1 MYISSFY
8 RKIQNEFHQKEK
20 PSRLVQSY
28 EYFDK
33 LKKPRTESSSKRAQY
48 SRPVNSSRQP
58 INHFHSSPYDR
69 LEVSS
74 PAENLRTSQSQ
85 NYSHNNNN
93 SNPMSVSIERKN
105 QSNILRRSMERP
117 NRLSAANPRRIST
130 GDTHRSRSQLR
141 SDSETR
147 KMSYSSSQTRKNSR
161 KNSSAEN
168 LNANA
173 NQNGKLT
180 SKRLQTIKSNK
191 STEGSK
197 TKVSFAS
204 QNFFRINRNM
214 SVKIN
219 LTLLNSKT
227 LELLI
232 NKRDKN
238 ISSSS
243 RAQTCSRNKQ

>member
-1 MYISSFY
+1 MTMYISSFY

-33 LKKPRTESSSKRAQY
+33 LKKPRADNQPSKRAQF
-48 SRPVNSSRQP
+48 SRPQHSSRQP
-58 INHFHSSPYDR
+58 VNHLHSSPYDR
-69 LEVSS
+69 LEASS
-74 PAENLRTSQSQ
+74 PAENLRTSQ
-85 NYSHNNNN
+85 NYSNNNNN
-93 SNPMSVSIERKN
+93 SNLMSVSIDRKN

-161 KNSSAEN
+161 KNSSVE
-168 LNANA
+168 

-197 TKVSFAS
+197 TKDSEENNAEMEELYRITYTSRKAS
-204 QNFFRINRNM
+204 TMLFTGTERLFKDFWSRTNM
-214 SVKIN
+214 K
-219 LTLLNSKT
+219 
-227 LELLI
+227 
-232 NKRDKN
+232 
-238 ISSSS
+238 
-243 RAQTCSRNKQ
+243 

>member
-58 INHFHSSPYDR
+58 TNHLHSSPYDR
-69 LEVSS
+69 LELSS

-93 SNPMSVSIERKN
+93 SNPMSVSIDRKN

-161 KNSSAEN
+161 KNSSEN
-168 LNANA
+168 LSG

-204 QNFFRINRNM
+204 Q
-214 SVKIN
+214 K
-219 LTLLNSKT
+219 
-227 LELLI
+227 
-232 NKRDKN
+232 D
-238 ISSSS
+238 
-243 RAQTCSRNKQ
+243 